1 MKQAVDFLAD
11 ALTTPVAPMEAR
23 LVSDLPDGPGWQ
35 YEPKWD
41 GFRVIAARHDD
52 QLVLWSKS
60 GKPLDRYFP
69 ELRAALL
76 GLSDTRFVL
85 DGEIVTPVGDR
96 LSFGA
101 LQARLHPAASRVER
115 LSRETSA
122 QIVLFD
128 LLYRG
133 DDALDARP
141 LIERRAALEAFHADQ
156 RADAIRLSP
165 ASVDVAQA
173 RAWIAE
179 AGGALD
185 GVVVKALDQP
195 YRAGE
200 RAMAKIKQRRTA
212 DCIVGGYRE
221 TADGSG
227 VASLLLGLYT
237 ALGAID
243 HVGFTSGI
251 AGAERVR
258 LLTQLRPSIAAPGFT
273 GRAPGGPSRW
283 NGGEEKRWFPL
294 KPDFVVEVGYD
305 QVTDGRFRH
314 GTTLLRWRPDKS
326 AAQCTIEQLAR
337 EASPAEMTALLRRG

>member
-1 MKQAVDFLAD
+1 MKRATDFLQS

-23 LVSDLPDGPGWQ
+23 LVSGLPVEPGWQ

-41 GFRVIAARHDD
+41 GFRVIAVRRDD
-52 QLVLWSKS
+52 RLVLWSKS

-76 GLSDTRFVL
+76 GLSDARFVV

-101 LQARLHPAASRVER
+101 LQARLHPAESRVER
-115 LSRETSA
+115 LSRETPA

-133 DDALDARP
+133 GEELAPRP
-141 LIERRAALEAFHADQ
+141 LAERRTALQTFHASQ

-165 ASVDVAQA
+165 ASTDVERA
-173 RAWIAE
+173 RSWLAE

-185 GVVVKALDQP
+185 GVVVKPLDQP

-212 DCIVGGYRE
+212 DCIVAGFRE

-227 VASLLLGLYT
+227 VASLLLGLYN
-237 ALGAID
+237 ASGAID

-251 AGAERVR
+251 AGDERVR
-258 LLTQLRPSIAAPGFT
+258 LLEQLRPSIGPPGFT

-283 NGGEEKRWFPL
+283 NRGEERRWHPL

-305 QVTDGRFRH
+305 QVTEGRFRH

-326 AAQCTIEQLAR
+326 AERCTMEQLDR
-337 EASPAEMTALLRRG
+337 EASPAEMAALLRLP

>member
-1 MKQAVDFLAD
+1 MARSIDPLKR
-11 ALTTPVAPMEAR
+11 ALTAPIAPMEAK
-23 LVSDLPDGPGWQ
+23 LVFALPDAPGWQ

-41 GFRVIAARHDD
+41 GFRVIAVRRDD
-52 QLVLWSKS
+52 ELVLWSKS

-69 ELRAALL
+69 ELRSVLL
-76 GLSDTRFVL
+76 GLRDARFVL
-85 DGEIVTPVGDR
+85 DGEIVTPVGGQ

-101 LQARLHPAASRVER
+101 LQARLHPATSRVER
-115 LSRETSA
+115 LSRETPA

-128 LLYRG
+128 LLYLG
-133 DDALDARP
+133 DAELAARP
-141 LIERRAALEAFHADQ
+141 LIERRAALEGFYAEQ

-165 ASVDVAQA
+165 ASSDVAQA
-173 RAWIAE
+173 RTWLAE

-185 GVVVKALDQP
+185 GVVVKPVDQP

-227 VASLLLGLYT
+227 VASLLLGLCN
-237 ALGAID
+237 ASGAID

-251 AGAERVR
+251 AGEERVR
-258 LLTQLRPSIAAPGFT
+258 LLAQLRPSIGSPGFT

-283 NGGEEKRWFPL
+283 NNGAEKRWFPL

-326 AAQCTIEQLAR
+326 AAQCTMEQLAH
-337 EASPAEMTALLRRG
+337 EASPAEMAALLLRG